1 MPLTISITGVIY
13 KVVVQCFREVKYYS
27 DGVQTCFIKG
37 YGMETEKKKVVV
49 AGGGIAGL
57 ITAAAMIK
65 KGLDVLLIEKN
76 AECGGL
82 VHSFERGGFL
92 FDGGIRAI
100 ENAGMI
106 LPILKELEINLEML
120 PSRISIGIENDI
132 IHVETEDSLKDYEDQ
147 LKRLFPDSHED
158 VDKVIDIIDQMKKH
172 MNVLFGSESPFFKD
186 AKRDR
191 GYFIK
196 GFIPWLFR
204 LTGTFFAIMKMKI
217 PVEDFLAKNLKN
229 QSLID
234 MISQHFFK
242 KTPAFFAMSYFAL
255 YIDYYYPRGGTGQ
268 LPAHVKDAFVSM
280 GGTVLTETD
289 ITAVDIASK
298 TLLDDN
304 GKKYEYDKLVW
315 AADLKQL
322 YRIIVTEGLPDKILE
337 KIDRQK
343 RKVLASR
350 GAESVFSV
358 YMAVDQ
364 DPETFRRI
372 SHGHFFYT
380 PSRKGLNDI
389 QRGELQLLLDNREKS
404 SRADVLAWVD
414 RFISRNTFE
423 ISVSALHDPEAAPQ
437 GKTGVIASCLLDYA
451 IVSRVEQDGW
461 YEEFVDYVKEKII
474 SVLDGSVYPG
484 LAKQI
489 LFSFSANPLTIENRV
504 RSSEGAIV
512 GWSFEQP
519 IPINTG
525 MLNMKDSVKTP
536 IPDVLKV
543 GQWAA
548 SPAGLPTCILTAKLA
563 ADMTGKEYL

>member
-1 MPLTISITGVIY
+1 MH
-13 KVVVQCFREVKYYS
+13 
-27 DGVQTCFIKG
+27 
-37 YGMETEKKKVVV
+37 GMRTEKKKIVV
-49 AGGGIAGL
+49 AGGGMAGL

-82 VHSFERGGFL
+82 VNSFEREGFL

-106 LPILKELEINLEML
+106 LPMLKELEINLEML

-158 VDKVIDIIDQMKKH
+158 VNRVIDIIDQMKKH
-172 MNVLFGSESPFFKD
+172 MNVLFGNDSPFFKD

-191 GYFIK
+191 GYFIN
-196 GFIPWLFR
+196 GLIPWLFR
-204 LTGTFFAIMKMKI
+204 LIGTIFAIMKMKI

-234 MISQHFFK
+234 MIAQHFFK

-255 YIDYYYPRGGTGQ
+255 YVDYYYPRGGTGQ
-268 LPAHVKDAFVSM
+268 FPAHVKEAFVGM
-280 GGTVLTETD
+280 GGTVLTETN

-298 TLLDDN
+298 TLSDEK
-304 GKKYEYDKLVW
+304 GKKYNYDKLVW

-322 YRIIVTEGLPDKILE
+322 YRIIRTEGLPDKVLR

-343 RKVLASR
+343 RKVLAGR

-358 YMAVDQ
+358 FMAVDQ
-364 DPETFRRI
+364 DPETFSRI

-380 PSRKGLNDI
+380 PSREGLNEI
-389 QRGELQLLLDNREKS
+389 QRGELQRLLDNGEKT
-404 SRADVLAWVD
+404 SRADVMSWVD
-414 RFISRNTFE
+414 RFITRNTFE
-423 ISVSALHDPEAAPQ
+423 ISIPALHDPEAAPR

-451 IVSRVEQDGW
+451 LVARVEQDGW
-461 YEEFVDYVKEKII
+461 YDEFVDYMKEKII

-484 LAKQI
+484 LAKKL
-489 LFSFSANPLTIENRV
+489 LFSFSASPLTIEKRV
-504 RSSEGAIV
+504 GSSEGAIV

-519 IPINTG
+519 IPISSG

-563 ADMTGKEYL
+563 ADMTGKECL